1 MYNIYI
7 CVYNI
12 YIYIYY
18 VYTVSVLHIYM
29 IYKLNNSQIEPSS
42 TRHLGLRAPGRG
54 IAEQSSGMQRRHA
67 SAAKKPWNN

>member
-1 MYNIYI
+1 MYIYI
-7 CVYNI
+7 YVYNI
-12 YIYIYY
+12 YVSIYY
-18 VYTVSVLHIYM
+18 VYTVLHIYM

-54 IAEQSSGMQRRHA
+54 IAEQSSGMQHRHA

>member
-1 MYNIYI
+1 MCIYN
-7 CVYNI
+7 
-12 YIYIYY
+12 IYIYY

>member
-1 MYNIYI
+1 MYYIYI
-7 CVYNI
+7 CVYN
-12 YIYIYY
+12 IYIYY